1 MCEIPKI
8 PKIHYYN
15 RDNMEIIQN
24 EVVWN
29 QNTGGGFSLCSEFRY
44 HSENFTMVAKFRYH
58 SENTRHSE
66 NSNFRYAQ

>member
-8 PKIHYYN
+8 PKIHDYN
-15 RDNMEIIQN
+15 KDKIGIIQN

-44 HSENFTMVAKFRYH
+44 D

-66 NSNFRYAQ
+66 NSNFRYAH